1 MTERTLNSSPLRA
14 AIGPFYAQKGQK
26 IGACGGL
33 TVSVSGL
40 NAFLERVWAVGGCS
54 AFSVPFIVCQAHLE
68 NDESQKMVLYYRESR
83 SKVL

>member
-1 MTERTLNSSPLRA
+1 MPKKAEKPATA
-14 AIGPFYAQKGQK
+14 AGCKK
-26 IGACGGL
+26 
-33 TVSVSGL
+33 L